1 MKTRKSY
8 NALSHSLIKEFNSS
22 IDLLAIILKA
32 HEDPNKLFNEI
43 LPIIE
48 LQITKS
54 DENDQNYN
62 KKSVNRLSFQVKNTS
77 RPDLTL
83 IVAIKNMFLSN
94 SLLIIKVVE
103 KLNEFTIKKFVNCCV

>member
-8 NALSHSLIKEFNSS
+8 HTLSHSLLKGFDSS
-22 IDLLAIILKA
+22 VDLLKFILKA
-32 HEDPNKLFNEI
+32 HEDPNKLFNDI

-48 LQITKS
+48 LQIS
-54 DENDQNYN
+54 NYDENHQNVT
-62 KKSVNRLSFQVKNTS
+62 KKNSGKLSFQIKNTN

-94 SLLIIKVVE
+94 SL
-103 KLNEFTIKKFVNCCV
+103 